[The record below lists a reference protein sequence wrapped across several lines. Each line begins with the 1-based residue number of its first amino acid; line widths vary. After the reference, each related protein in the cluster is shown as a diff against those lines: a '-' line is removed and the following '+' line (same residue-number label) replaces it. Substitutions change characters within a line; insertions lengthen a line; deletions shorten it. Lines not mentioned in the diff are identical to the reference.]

1 MLINIEK
8 LNTMKNKV
16 LDRVTVLDIDNTQP
30 VTLSNDEC
38 QLLSLGPKFAVTPKV
53 DDDLVHKM
61 QLKIQ
66 LKSGN
71 FATNSI
77 LYLKIN
83 NSEVFNLFS
92 FDSVV
97 QVKRSCYF
105 TLIQSTINT
114 IIRIKQCSSR
124 LAELW

>member
-1 MLINIEK
+1 MLIYMKIVGQHIAKLLLANRDSVRTICPDNSLICIVQLSGQFEK
-8 LNTMKNKV
+8 
-16 LDRVTVLDIDNTQP
+16 
-30 VTLSNDEC
+30 
-38 QLLSLGPKFAVTPKV
+38 
-53 DDDLVHKM
+53 
-61 QLKIQ
+61 KIQ
-66 LKSGN
+66 IKSGN
-71 FATNSI
+71 FETNSI

-114 IIRIKQCSSR
+114 FIRIKQCSSR
-124 LAELW
+124 PTAP